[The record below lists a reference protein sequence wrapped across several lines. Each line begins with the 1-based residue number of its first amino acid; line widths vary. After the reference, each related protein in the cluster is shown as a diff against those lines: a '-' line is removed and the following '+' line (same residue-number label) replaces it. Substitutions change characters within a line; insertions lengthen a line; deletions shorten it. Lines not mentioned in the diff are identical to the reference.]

1 MTFQK
6 FPVEKEILKHP
17 GKYYALSKHLII
29 VPKSA
34 EFVGLVSILLYF
46 LHLFIYLVLIFLR

>member
-6 FPVEKEILKHP
+6 FPVEKEILKHL

-46 LHLFIYLVLIFLR
+46 LHLFIYLVLIF